1 MNNVIGATN
10 SLTAKMNKTFD
21 FTSFN
26 SKKLIMRDKPEIS
39 ELNKITDETLYKGL
53 LKTIIMAG
61 NGTFER
67 VDSLYGFSIKRQG
80 GDYVGLGEAYE
91 SLAEGCFVT
100 ENPAPKLPRIAL
112 ETVMEWY
119 KRITHKNGE
128 EAQVNFYWNRYKK
141 SFVKDDEGKEVELTS
156 IPGIHIWSDE
166 LFSYT
171 PLQYNHGSLTE
182 VADKDEWYDRFNKQ
196 FGMYVETH
204 SHNSMDAFASGTDI
218 DNSANDG
225 FQLVFGRLNT
235 ENPIMYSWMTMNRVM
250 RLGMTEEELGKIMEM
265 NPSSYY
271 DTPTEKLVYNTND
284 LTFKEELFE
293 QWDKQVIKR
302 PVRQFYGGYA
312 GGSQF
317 TGSNK
322 PFKSQCWDES
332 WWDESWFFDGYSH
345 APSTTTTTTRTSTN
359 VYDNVKEQEV
369 IDEAFMDALESSVV
383 HQILRAQNET
393 MDYEMVVNIMRE
405 TFYAGYLTRRN
416 GPLRV
421 TETTKDRLYMTVMD
435 SVDGLLETF
444 YDIEG

>member
-1 MNNVIGATN
+1 MNNFTGTTTR
-10 SLTAKMNKTFD
+10 SLTSTMDKTFD

-39 ELNKITDETLYKGL
+39 ELNKITDETLHKGL

-91 SLAEGCFVT
+91 SLADGCFVT
-100 ENPAPKLPRIAL
+100 ENPAPKLPRVAL

-171 PLQYNHGSLTE
+171 PLQYNHGALTE

-265 NPSSYY
+265 NPASHY
-271 DTPTEKLVYNTND
+271 DNPTEKVVYDTNT
-284 LTFKEELFE
+284 LTFKEDLFE
-293 QWDKQVIKR
+293 QWDQQVIKR
-302 PVRQFYGGYA
+302 PVRTFVGGFA

-317 TGSNK
+317 TSGGSRFTSGQTTN
-322 PFKSQCWDES
+322 
-332 WWDESWFFDGYSH
+332 WDESWFFDGYSH
-345 APSTTTTTTRTSTN
+345 VPSTTTTTVKPSAN
-359 VYDNVKEQEV
+359 IYSSVKEQE
-369 IDEAFMDALESSVV
+369 ILDEAFMDALESDVV

-393 MDYEMVVNIMRE
+393 IEYETVVNIMRE
-405 TFYAGYLTRRN
+405 TFYAGYITRKN

-421 TETTKDRLYMTVMD
+421 TEATTDRLYMTVMD

>member
-1 MNNVIGATN
+1 MNNFKGTTTR
-10 SLTAKMNKTFD
+10 SLTSTMDKNFD
-21 FTSFN
+21 FSSFN
-26 SKKLIMRDKPEIS
+26 SKKLIMREKPEIS
-39 ELNKITDETLYKGL
+39 ELNKITDETLHKGL

-91 SLAEGCFVT
+91 SLADGCFVT
-100 ENPAPKLPRIAL
+100 ENPAPKLPRVAL

-171 PLQYNHGSLTE
+171 PLQYNHGALTE

-225 FQLVFGRLNT
+225 FQLVFGRLDT

-250 RLGMTEEELGKIMEM
+250 RLGMTEEELGKIMEV
-265 NPSSYY
+265 NPDSHY
-271 DTPTEKLVYNTND
+271 DTPTEKVVYDTNK

-293 QWDKQVIKR
+293 QWDQQVIKR
-302 PVRQFYGGYA
+302 PVRTFNSGFVGGFA
-312 GGSQF
+312 GGSRF
-317 TGSNK
+317 TSGQTTN
-322 PFKSQCWDES
+322 
-332 WWDESWFFDGYSH
+332 WDESWFFDGYSH
-345 APSTTTTTTRTSTN
+345 VPATTSTTAKPSAN
-359 VYDNVKEQEV
+359 VYSSVKEQEI
-369 IDEAFMDALESSVV
+369 IDEAFMDALESDVV

-393 MDYEMVVNIMRE
+393 IEYETVVNIMRE
-405 TFYAGYLTRRN
+405 TFYAGYITRKN

-421 TETTKDRLYMTVMD
+421 TEATTDRLYMTVMD

>member
-1 MNNVIGATN
+1 MNNFTGTTTR
-10 SLTAKMNKTFD
+10 SLTSTMDKNFD
-21 FTSFN
+21 FSSFN
-26 SKKLIMRDKPEIS
+26 SKKLIMREKPEIS
-39 ELNKITDETLYKGL
+39 ELNKITDETLHKGL
-53 LKTIIMAG
+53 LKTIIMTG

-91 SLAEGCFVT
+91 SLADGCFVT
-100 ENPAPKLPRIAL
+100 ENPAPKLPRVAL

-171 PLQYNHGSLTE
+171 PLQYNHGALTE

-265 NPSSYY
+265 NPNSHY
-271 DTPTEKLVYNTND
+271 DTPTEKVVYDTNK

-293 QWDKQVIKR
+293 QWDQQVIKR
-302 PVRQFYGGYA
+302 PVRTFNGGFV
-312 GGSQF
+312 GGFADRSRF
-317 TGSNK
+317 TSGQTTN
-322 PFKSQCWDES
+322 
-332 WWDESWFFDGYSH
+332 WDESWFFDGYSH
-345 APSTTTTTTRTSTN
+345 APTTATTTVKTSAN
-359 VYDNVKEQEV
+359 VYSSVKEQEI
-369 IDEAFMDALESSVV
+369 IDEAFMDALESDVV

-393 MDYEMVVNIMRE
+393 IEYETVVNIMRE
-405 TFYAGYLTRRN
+405 TFYAGYITRKN

-421 TETTKDRLYMTVMD
+421 TEATTDRLYMTVMD

>member
-1 MNNVIGATN
+1 MNNFTETTTR
-10 SLTAKMNKTFD
+10 SLTSTMDKTFD

-39 ELNKITDETLYKGL
+39 ELNKITDETLHKGL

-91 SLAEGCFVT
+91 SLADGCFVT
-100 ENPAPKLPRIAL
+100 ENPAPKLPRVAL

-171 PLQYNHGSLTE
+171 PLQYNHGALTE

-250 RLGMTEEELGKIMEM
+250 RLGMTEEELGKIMEV
-265 NPSSYY
+265 NPDSHY
-271 DTPTEKLVYNTND
+271 DTPTDKVVYDTNK
-284 LTFKEELFE
+284 LTFKEERFE
-293 QWDKQVIKR
+293 QWDQQVIKR
-302 PVRQFYGGYA
+302 PVRTFNSGFVGGFA
-312 GGSQF
+312 GGSRF
-317 TGSNK
+317 TSGQTTN
-322 PFKSQCWDES
+322 
-332 WWDESWFFDGYSH
+332 WDESWFFDGYSH
-345 APSTTTTTTRTSTN
+345 VPATTSTTAKPSAN
-359 VYDNVKEQEV
+359 VYSSVKEQEI
-369 IDEAFMDALESSVV
+369 IDEAFMDALESDVV

-393 MDYEMVVNIMRE
+393 IEYETVVNIMRE
-405 TFYAGYLTRRN
+405 TFYAGYITRKN

-421 TETTKDRLYMTVMD
+421 TEATTDRLYMTVMD

>member
-1 MNNVIGATN
+1 MNNFKGTTTR
-10 SLTAKMNKTFD
+10 SLTSTMDKNFD
-21 FTSFN
+21 FSSFN
-26 SKKLIMRDKPEIS
+26 SKKLIMREKPEIS
-39 ELNKITDETLYKGL
+39 ELNKITDETLHKGL

-91 SLAEGCFVT
+91 SLADGCFVT
-100 ENPAPKLPRIAL
+100 ENPAPKLPRVAL

-171 PLQYNHGSLTE
+171 PLQYNHGALTE

-225 FQLVFGRLNT
+225 FQLVFGRLDT

-250 RLGMTEEELGKIMEM
+250 RLGMTEEELGKIMEV
-265 NPSSYY
+265 NPDSHY
-271 DTPTEKLVYNTND
+271 DTPTEKVVYDTNK

-293 QWDKQVIKR
+293 QWDQQVIKR
-302 PVRQFYGGYA
+302 PVRTFNSGFVGGFA
-312 GGSQF
+312 GGSRF
-317 TGSNK
+317 TSGQTTN
-322 PFKSQCWDES
+322 
-332 WWDESWFFDGYSH
+332 WDESWFFDGYSH
-345 APSTTTTTTRTSTN
+345 VPATTSTTAKPSAN
-359 VYDNVKEQEV
+359 VYSSVKEQEI
-369 IDEAFMDALESSVV
+369 IDEAFMDALESDVV
-383 HQILRAQNET
+383 HQILRAQNEKIE
-393 MDYEMVVNIMRE
+393 YETVVNIMRE
-405 TFYAGYLTRRN
+405 TFYAGYITRKN

-421 TETTKDRLYMTVMD
+421 TEATTDRLYMTVMD

>member
-1 MNNVIGATN
+1 MGTTTR
-10 SLTAKMNKTFD
+10 SLTSTMDKNFD
-21 FTSFN
+21 FSSFN
-26 SKKLIMRDKPEIS
+26 SKKLIMREKPEIS
-39 ELNKITDETLYKGL
+39 ELNKITDETLHKGL

-91 SLAEGCFVT
+91 SLAEGCFIT

-156 IPGIHIWSDE
+156 IPGIHIWSDK

-171 PLQYNHGSLTE
+171 PLQYNHGALTE

-250 RLGMTEEELGKIMEM
+250 RLGMTEEELGKIMEV
-265 NPSSYY
+265 NPDSHY
-271 DTPTEKLVYNTND
+271 DTPTEKVVYDTNK

-293 QWDKQVIKR
+293 QWDQQVIKR
-302 PVRQFYGGYA
+302 PVRTFNSGFVGGFA
-312 GGSQF
+312 GGSRF
-317 TGSNK
+317 TSGQTTN
-322 PFKSQCWDES
+322 
-332 WWDESWFFDGYSH
+332 WDESWFFDGYSH
-345 APSTTTTTTRTSTN
+345 VPATTSTTAKPSAN
-359 VYDNVKEQEV
+359 VYSSVKEQEI
-369 IDEAFMDALESSVV
+369 IDEAFMDALESDVV

-393 MDYEMVVNIMRE
+393 IEYETVVNIMRE
-405 TFYAGYLTRRN
+405 TFYAGYITRKN

-421 TETTKDRLYMTVMD
+421 TEATTDRLYMTIMD